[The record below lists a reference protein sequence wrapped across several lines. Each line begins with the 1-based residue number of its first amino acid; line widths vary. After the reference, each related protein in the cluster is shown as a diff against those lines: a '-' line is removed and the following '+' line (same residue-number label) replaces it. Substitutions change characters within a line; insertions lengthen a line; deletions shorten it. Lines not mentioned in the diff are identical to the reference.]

1 MNVLVSVLV
10 TVVNVNTRIRNEYVF
25 NFQYSDTFSSN
36 IIDKF
41 TEINEEKLHASQLI
55 MGR

>member
-1 MNVLVSVLV
+1 MYRYKGDIKLKHLF
-10 TVVNVNTRIRNEYVF
+10 IFKYIPF
-25 NFQYSDTFSSN
+25 DTFSSN